1 MESRRVVV
9 TGIGVVTPLAVG
21 VAEFWRRAL
30 AGESV
35 CEPLPAHW
43 STYYRPRSTVW
54 APLPSRDF
62 AAQGISRVDAA
73 QLDRSE
79 QIAVVCAREAL
90 EAAGI
95 AVRVKDVKKG
105 TFTLEGVGPG
115 GAGVFMGTGIGG
127 ATSLMAN
134 VANHVGTSLL
144 ARHPAEAAAFGAHLR
159 APPRFNPFAVTM
171 TMPNGPGAV
180 VGIRFG
186 LHGRNTTCA
195 AACASGTVAIGHA
208 LRAVR
213 SGEMQLALAGGVEYL
228 ADEYGGLFR
237 AFDAVRTLAS
247 GEGDP
252 AVSNRPFDAGRS
264 GFLFAEGG
272 GAVLVIEELGHA
284 LRRGAPVIAELAG
297 YGETFDAHSVMMIEP
312 SGAQLERM
320 IALALADAGVAPGE
334 VDYVNAHGT
343 GTLLNDETEAALLG
357 RVFGDRP
364 LVNSTKSLIGHTI
377 GASGAIEAAVAA
389 LSIRDQTTH
398 PSANLE
404 RPIGAL
410 RYVREPGPARID
422 CALSESFAFGGHNA
436 ALVLKRCSA

>member
-1 MESRRVVV
+1 MSRRVVV

-35 CEPLPAHW
+35 CEPIPAHW
-43 STYYRPRSTVW
+43 SAYYRPHSTVW

-62 AAQGISRVDAA
+62 AAHGISRVEAS

-90 EAAGI
+90 EAAGV
-95 AVRVKDVKKG
+95 AVRVKDLKKG
-105 TFTLEGVGPG
+105 TFTLEGVDPAGV
-115 GAGVFMGTGIGG
+115 GVFMGTGIGG
-127 ATSLMAN
+127 ATSLLAN
-134 VANHVGTSLL
+134 AANHIGASLL
-144 ARHPAEAAAFGAHLR
+144 ARHPGEAAAFGDHLR
-159 APPRFNPFAVTM
+159 APSRFNPFAVTM
-171 TMPNGPGAV
+171 AMPNGPGAV

-186 LHGRNTTCA
+186 LLGRNTTCA

-228 ADEYGGLFR
+228 GDEHGALFR
-237 AFDAVRTLAS
+237 AFDVVRTLAS
-247 GEGDP
+247 GEGGP
-252 AVSNRPFDAGRS
+252 AGANRPFDAGRS

-272 GAVLVIEELGHA
+272 GAVLVVEELDHA
-284 LRRGAPVIAELAG
+284 QRRGAPVIAELAG

-312 SGAQLERM
+312 SGAQMERM

-343 GTLLNDETEAALLG
+343 GTILNDDTEAALLG
-357 RVFGDRP
+357 RMFGDRP

-377 GASGAIEAAVAA
+377 GASGAVEAAVAA
-389 LSIRDQTTH
+389 LSIRDQATH

-410 RYVREPGPARID
+410 RYVREPGPARIG